1 MPADAAHYLNG
12 YCLRLPETDAEWQ
25 AYHGIRRRVF
35 HLPRPEVDQS
45 PDSYPMVFF
54 LQERVIGAIQ
64 VDRLGEAAP
73 RLAEEIEAVMLPL
86 ATDGMLPEVVA
97 TSALLGRRG

>member
-1 MPADAAHYLNG
+1 VVRRYASADTTHVRHVG
-12 YCLRLPETDAEWQ
+12 PEWVRHEA
-25 AYHGIRRRVF
+25 F
-35 HLPRPEVDQS
+35 LL
-45 PDSYPMVFF
+45 DSAFNV
-54 LQERVIGAIQ
+54 LERVSVIERRTVSVEQLVDRALSRSSTAP
-64 VDRLGEAAP
+64 DRLGEAAP